1 MTVQQQAVYATGPA
15 AASAT
20 ATAAGES
27 VAPAVSV
34 VIPARNAEGTI
45 AAALESIFSQD
56 YGGELEV
63 VIADGSDTGAL
74 AELVRREY
82 PQVRLVANP
91 EGNTPA
97 GLNYAIAAAAGEVI
111 VRCDAHSELP
121 PGYIGR
127 AVATLER
134 TGAASVGGRQLPAAT
149 TRLERAV
156 GLAMTSWLG
165 SGDAFYRLSRVAGPA
180 DTVYLGCWRR
190 ETLAAVGGF
199 DDRLMRNQDYELH
212 WRLRRRGGMVW
223 FDPALSASYRPRSG
237 LGALARQYFDYG
249 RWKSAT
255 LRLHPASLR
264 RRQLA
269 PPLLVLGLAAAL
281 GLGLAAVAW
290 SLLPLLL
297 LALAVPAAYGLT
309 LLLGAA
315 AIGLRRRS
323 RAAWLLPAVLAA
335 MHLSWGVGFFLPPR
349 LARRP
354 EGYSRRVWPLQDGVA
369 DSLPL
374 PRRKAAAG
382 QGGLAVPGPA
392 VSVIMPARNAEG
404 TIGAALAAIGAQ
416 DYRGEV
422 EVIVADGSDTEA
434 MAELV
439 RRDYPQVKLL
449 PNPAVVQSAGLNRA
463 LAQAAGEIVVRCDAH
478 SEIPAGYIR
487 RVVDTLAWTGAASV
501 GGRQQ
506 PVATT
511 VFERAVAMAMTSWLG
526 AGDAAYRFAGV
537 GGPTDTVYLGNWRR
551 ETLAAVGGFDRRLSR
566 NEDYELNWR
575 LRQQG
580 GTVWL
585 DPELSVAY
593 RPRSSLW
600 ALAEQYFG
608 NGRWKAAMLLK
619 YPSSL
624 RLRQLA
630 APLLALGLAAS
641 AGLGIAAAVVPD
653 FQGGLLAA
661 VLPAV
666 YGAGLL
672 VGSAAIGWRR
682 REPLAA
688 LLLPAA
694 LATMHLSWGVGFFLP
709 ARWLRRSAAL
719 D

>member
-1 MTVQQQAVYATGPA
+1 MMVQQPAGYSPESA
-15 AASAT
+15 AAAI
-20 ATAAGES
+20 S
-27 VAPAVSV
+27 VAGASAPPSVSV
-34 VIPARNAEGTI
+34 VIPARNAAGTI
-45 AAALESIFSQD
+45 AAALNSIFSQD
-56 YGGELEV
+56 YGGALEV
-63 VIADGSDTGAL
+63 VIADGSATGDL
-74 AELVRREY
+74 SDLVAREY

-91 EGNTPA
+91 EGNTPS
-97 GLNYAIAAAAGEVI
+97 GLNYAIAAAAGEII

-134 TGAASVGGRQLPAAT
+134 TGAASVGGRQIPAAT

-223 FDPALSASYRPRSG
+223 FDPALSAGYRPRSG
-237 LGALARQYFDYG
+237 LAALARQYFDYG

-281 GLGLAAVAW
+281 GLGIAAFAW
-290 SLLPLLL
+290 SLLPVLL
-297 LALAVPAAYGLT
+297 LALALPATYGLT

-315 AIGLRRRS
+315 AIGLRRRAT
-323 RAAWLLPAVLAA
+323 AAWLLPAVLAA
-335 MHLSWGVGFFLPPR
+335 MHLSWGLGFFLPPR
-349 LARRP
+349 LSRRP
-354 EGYSRRVWPLQDGVA
+354 EGYSRREWPPPSGVA
-369 DSLPL
+369 DRL
-374 PRRKAAAG
+374 PRRKV
-382 QGGLAVPGPA
+382 AVSYGVSTGWPA
-392 VSVIMPARNAEG
+392 VSVIMPARNAES
-404 TIGAALAAIGAQ
+404 TIGAALAAISAQ
-416 DYRGEV
+416 DYPGAV
-422 EVIVADGSDTEA
+422 EVIVADGSDTET

-439 RRDYPQVKLL
+439 RRDYPQVKLIA
-449 PNPAVVQSAGLNRA
+449 NPAVVQSAGLNRA
-463 LAQAAGEIVVRCDAH
+463 LAQASGEIVVRCDAH
-478 SEIPAGYIR
+478 SELPPGYIR

-501 GGRQQ
+501 GGRQR

-511 VFERAVAMAMTSWLG
+511 IFERTVALAMTSWLG
-526 AGDAAYRFAGV
+526 AGDAAYRFAGI

-551 ETLAAVGGFDRRLSR
+551 ETLAAAGGFDRRLSR

-593 RPRSSLW
+593 RPRSS
-600 ALAEQYFG
+600 
-608 NGRWKAAMLLK
+608 
-619 YPSSL
+619 
-624 RLRQLA
+624 
-630 APLLALGLAAS
+630 
-641 AGLGIAAAVVPD
+641 V
-653 FQGGLLAA
+653 
-661 VLPAV
+661 
-666 YGAGLL
+666 
-672 VGSAAIGWRR
+672 
-682 REPLAA
+682 
-688 LLLPAA
+688 
-694 LATMHLSWGVGFFLP
+694 
-709 ARWLRRSAAL
+709 
-719 D
+719 

>member
-1 MTVQQQAVYATGPA
+1 MAEQQPAAYSHEPA
-15 AASAT
+15 AAAM
-20 ATAAGES
+20 AAAGAS
-27 VAPAVSV
+27 APPSVSV
-34 VIPARNAEGTI
+34 VIPARNAAGTI
-45 AAALESIFSQD
+45 AAALDSIFSQD

-63 VIADGSDTGAL
+63 VIADGSDTGDL
-74 AELVRREY
+74 ADLVAREY

-91 EGNTPA
+91 EGNTPS
-97 GLNYAIAAAAGEVI
+97 GLNYAIAAAAGEII

-134 TGAASVGGRQLPAAT
+134 TGAASVGGRQIPAAT

-212 WRLRRRGGMVW
+212 WRLRRHGGMVW
-223 FDPALSASYRPRSG
+223 FDPALSAGYRPRSG
-237 LGALARQYFDYG
+237 LAALARQYFDYG

-269 PPLLVLGLAAAL
+269 PPLLVLGLASAL
-281 GLGLAAVAW
+281 GLGIAAVVW
-290 SLLPLLL
+290 SMLPVLL
-297 LALAVPAAYGLT
+297 LALALPAAYGLT

-323 RAAWLLPAVLAA
+323 TAAWLLPAVLAA
-335 MHLSWGVGFFLPPR
+335 MHLSWGLGFFLPPR
-349 LARRP
+349 LSRRP
-354 EGYSRRVWPLQDGVA
+354 EGYSRREWPPRDGVE
-369 DSLPL
+369 DRLPL
-374 PRRKAAAG
+374 PPRQAAG
-382 QGGLAVPGPA
+382 YGDAVQWPA
-392 VSVIMPARNAEG
+392 VSVIMPARNAES
-404 TIGAALAAIGAQ
+404 TIGAALAAISVQ
-416 DYRGEV
+416 DYPGAV
-422 EVIVADGSDTEA
+422 EVIVADGSDTGA
-434 MAELV
+434 MADLV

-449 PNPAVVQSAGLNRA
+449 TNPAVVQSAGLNQA

-478 SEIPAGYIR
+478 SELPPGYIR

-501 GGRQQ
+501 GGRQR

-511 VFERAVAMAMTSWLG
+511 IFERTVALAMTSWLG
-526 AGDAAYRFAGV
+526 AGDAAYRFAGI

-551 ETLAAVGGFDRRLSR
+551 ETLAAAGGFDRRLSR

-593 RPRSSLW
+593 RPRSSVW

-630 APLLALGLAAS
+630 APLLVLGLAAS
-641 AGLGIAAAVVPD
+641 AGLGIAAAVMPD
-653 FQGGLLAA
+653 FRAGLLAA

-672 VGSAAIGWRR
+672 AGSAAIGWRR

-694 LATMHLSWGVGFFLP
+694 LATMHLSWGVGFFIP
-709 ARWLRRSAAL
+709 ARWLRRPAAGA
-719 D
+719 